1 LRTPLNSILGFA
13 SLLSA
18 GIAGELA
25 PKQSEYV
32 ADIQASSNDLL
43 TVIDAI
49 LDLTTIDAGAMELR
63 LEEIAVEDLLS
74 QVAND
79 FARRIDERDL
89 TLNIEIAENAG
100 VLRADNRR
108 LHQTL
113 GHLLSN
119 AIGFSPTGATVR
131 MGARR
136 DGNDVLLWVAD
147 NGRGMDPEFQKQAF
161 ERFNA
166 RPLAGG
172 HRGPGLGLSLVKSF
186 VELHGGSVR
195 LMSKL
200 QQGTTVICRLPD
212 SGPRDVTGSPSLEQ
226 PRSASMG

>member
-1 LRTPLNSILGFA
+1 M
-13 SLLSA
+13 LSA

-25 PKQSEYV
+25 PKQAEYV
-32 ADIQASSNDLL
+32 SDIQASSNDLL
-43 TVIDAI
+43 SVIDAI

-63 LEEIAVEDLLS
+63 LETIVVEDLLS
-74 QVAND
+74 EVAND
-79 FARRIDERDL
+79 FSRRIDQRDL
-89 TLNIEIAENAG
+89 TLNIEIAEDAG
-100 VLRADNRR
+100 SIKADSRR
-108 LHQTL
+108 LHQTI

-136 DGNDVLLWVAD
+136 DGSDVLLWVAD
-147 NGRGMDPEFQKQAF
+147 NGRGMDDEFQKKAF

-166 RPLAGG
+166 KPLAGG
-172 HRGPGLGLSLVKSF
+172 HRGPGLGLALVKSF

-212 SGPRDVTGSPSLEQ
+212 SGPREAVSSPGLEP
-226 PRSASMG
+226 PRSASMS